1 MTDRIRSE
9 FEKWAT
15 GREFPD
21 LTQSMGRYNR
31 AVVRWMW
38 EAWQEQ
44 AERVADVAA
53 ALERAHNR
61 QTGLLKQ
68 CRDHDTRR
76 AAAVVQSAALAE
88 ELEAIREDNHSMMT
102 EIHNLRIVI
111 GQLTAESTDAEEM

>member
-1 MTDRIRSE
+1 MTDRIRTE

-15 GREFPD
+15 GQDFPD

-44 AERVADVAA
+44 AERVADMAA

-68 CRDHDTRR
+68 IRDHDTRR
-76 AAAVVQSAALAE
+76 AAAVAQAAALA
-88 ELEAIREDNHSMMT
+88 D
-102 EIHNLRIVI
+102 EIERINETI
-111 GQLTAESTDAEEM
+111 SRLSAEGQDAVEM

>member
-1 MTDRIRSE
+1 MTDRIRTE

-15 GREFPD
+15 GQDFPD

-44 AERVADVAA
+44 AERVADMAA

-68 CRDHDTRR
+68 IRDHDTRR
-76 AAAVVQSAALAE
+76 AAAVAQAAALAAE
-88 ELEAIREDNHSMMT
+88 VE
-102 EIHNLRIVI
+102 RINETI
-111 GQLTAESTDAEEM
+111 SRLSAEGQDAVEM

>member
-44 AERVADVAA
+44 AERIADMGA

-68 CRDHDTRR
+68 CHDIDARR
-76 AAAVVQSAALAE
+76 EAAVAQAAALAAE
-88 ELEAIREDNHSMMT
+88 VERLNAINSRLSVEWQDVV
-102 EIHNLRIVI
+102 EY
-111 GQLTAESTDAEEM
+111 LT

>member
-9 FEKWAT
+9 FEQWAT

-38 EAWQEQ
+38 TAWEHQS
-44 AERVADVAA
+44 ERIIDMSC
-53 ALERAHNR
+53 ALQRAHTR
-61 QTGLLKQ
+61 QTRLLKQ
-68 CRDHDTRR
+68 CRDHDSRR
-76 AAAVVQSAALAE
+76 AAAAVQSAVLAE
-88 ELEAIREDNHSMMT
+88 ELDAIREDNHSMML